1 MTHQNKSK
9 DASVNIRPYL
19 HQLYRGNARYFLLEI
34 TTTLLNVVLN
44 LGIAWLLQK
53 ITDFT
58 GGIDVGFSLSEL
70 TLISLCLVMIIIA
83 SSLISY
89 YAHPHFIND
98 SIRRYKEYVFK
109 KITQKNISAFS
120 KENSSVY
127 ISALTNDTAPIST
140 GLLENIFS
148 FASSVLLFICA
159 LAMMAYYS
167 PLLTITAI
175 LLALVPFAVS
185 ILFGNK
191 AATAETRVSDEN
203 KEYVASIKDVLSG
216 FSVVKSFKAEKEM
229 YCIFSAQVKELASA
243 QSKRDK
249 IKIIISMLANISGLF
264 TQFGV
269 FLIAAYLSTKN
280 IGITAG
286 VVIMFVQMVNYIVS
300 PISSIPM
307 YYAQFKSSIEL
318 IRKCATVLEDNS
330 IQESVPNG
338 KKLEHGISIKDL
350 SFSYGNE
357 KQALSDINY
366 SFELGKKYAIVG
378 ASGSGKSTLISMLM
392 ASHGDYKGSIAY
404 DDCDM
409 RNMNLED
416 LYEIQSLIQQNVFV
430 FNSSILNNITM
441 FKPFPEEDIERAVQ
455 LSGLTDLILE
465 KGADY
470 VCGENG
476 SALSGGEK
484 QRISIARALLKNS
497 QVLLIDEATAAL
509 DAETAY
515 QVTSSILGLDGVTA
529 IEVTHAL
536 DAALLERYDG
546 IIVMKNGTIIEEGKF
561 DELIDRKGYFYS
573 LFTVSQ

>member
-9 DASVNIRPYL
+9 SNSVNIRPYL
-19 HQLYRGNARYFLLEI
+19 HQLYRGNTKYFLLEM
-34 TTTLLNVVLN
+34 TATLLDIISS

-58 GGIDVGFSLSEL
+58 GGLDVGFSLSEL
-70 TLISLCLVMIIIA
+70 TLISLYLVMIIIV

-98 SIRRYKEYVFK
+98 GIRRYKEYVFK

-127 ISALTNDTAPIST
+127 ISALTNDTTPIST
-140 GLLENIFS
+140 GLLNNIFS
-148 FASSVLLFICA
+148 FVSSVLLFICA

-167 PLLTITAI
+167 PLLTLTAI
-175 LLALVPFAVS
+175 LLALIPFAVS

-191 AATAETRVSDEN
+191 AATAESRVSDEN

-229 YCIFSAQVKELASA
+229 FCIFSAQVKELASA

-249 IKIIISMLANISGLF
+249 IRIIISMLSSIAGLF

-269 FLIAAYLSTKN
+269 FLIAAYLTTKN

-286 VVIMFVQMVNYIVS
+286 IVIMFVQMVNYIVG
-300 PISSIPM
+300 PIGSIPT

-318 IRKCATVLEDNS
+318 IKKCAKALEDNS
-330 IQESVPNG
+330 AEESAPSG
-338 KKLEHGISIKDL
+338 KRLEHEIKLNNL

-357 KQALSDINY
+357 KQALSNINY
-366 SFELGKKYAIVG
+366 SFEFGKKYAIVG
-378 ASGSGKSTLISMLM
+378 ASGSGKSTLLNMLM
-392 ASHGDYKGSIAY
+392 ASHGDYSGSISY
-404 DDCDM
+404 DECDIK
-409 RNMNLED
+409 NMNLED
-416 LYEIQSLIQQNVFV
+416 LYEIQSIIQQNVFV
-430 FNSSILNNITM
+430 FNSSVLNNITM
-441 FKPFPEEDIERAVQ
+441 FKPFPEEDIERAVH
-455 LSGLTDLILE
+455 LSGLSDLILE

-497 QVLLIDEATAAL
+497 QVLLVDEATAAL

-515 QVTSSILGLDGVTA
+515 QVTSSILSLDGVTA
-529 IEVTHAL
+529 IEVTHTL
-536 DAALLERYDG
+536 DASLLERYDG
-546 IIVMKNGTIIEEGKF
+546 IIVMKNGSIIEEGKF
-561 DELIDRKGYFYS
+561 AELIDKKGYFYS